1 MFNYGFNYRSESKS
15 NYKSESKFNYR
26 SESKSNYKSIFVY
39 VFIYKNG
46 DK

>member
-15 NYKSESKFNYR
+15 NYRSESKFNYR

>member
-15 NYKSESKFNYR
+15 NYKSGSKFNYR

-39 VFIYKNG
+39 VFKYKNG